1 MAITSIFKEA
11 VKSKSVRKVRIMMED
26 SLLVDPTF
34 MKFEEMEKEAGSMKD
49 ILYDKHDGRELRQD
63 KSTWD
68 EDYMNELMVQVVGNF
83 SHERLDHL
91 KEVVRYLRPVEEKAA
106 VTSRTSVN
114 NDGRSKRAKENT
126 HTKERDLSYQE
137 QKKRDR
143 EEGRIIKVVGG
154 AAAGAVAGGILAGV
168 LDAPVVAGVLAGAAI
183 AGVATYIYTGKE

>member
-1 MAITSIFKEA
+1 MAVTKTFKEA
-11 VKSKSVRKVRIMMED
+11 VKSNSVLDVRIMMKD
-26 SLLVDPTF
+26 SLITEPTF
-34 MKFEEMEKEAGSMKD
+34 TLFGEMEKIASVMEG
-49 ILYDKHDGRELRQD
+49 LYDEYDGKSFQLD

-68 EDYMNELMVQVVGNF
+68 DNYMNKLMVQVVGNF

-91 KEVVRYLRPVEEKAA
+91 KEVVRYLRPVEEKMAETPKA
-106 VTSRTSVN
+106 SVN

-126 HTKERDLSYQE
+126 HTKECDLSYQE

-183 AGVATYIYTGKE
+183 AGAATYIYTGKE

>member
-68 EDYMNELMVQVVGNF
+68 ED
-83 SHERLDHL
+83 
-91 KEVVRYLRPVEEKAA
+91 
-106 VTSRTSVN
+106 
-114 NDGRSKRAKENT
+114 
-126 HTKERDLSYQE
+126 
-137 QKKRDR
+137 
-143 EEGRIIKVVGG
+143 
-154 AAAGAVAGGILAGV
+154 
-168 LDAPVVAGVLAGAAI
+168 
-183 AGVATYIYTGKE
+183 

>member
-1 MAITSIFKEA
+1 MAVTKTFKEA
-11 VKSKSVRKVRIMMED
+11 VKSNSVLDVRIMMKD
-26 SLLVDPTF
+26 SLITEPTF
-34 MKFEEMEKEAGSMKD
+34 TLFGEMEKIASVMEG
-49 ILYDKHDGRELRQD
+49 LYDEYDGKSFQLD

-68 EDYMNELMVQVVGNF
+68 DNYMNKLMVQVVGNF

-91 KEVVRYLRPVEEKAA
+91 KEVVRYLRPVEEKTAEA
-106 VTSRTSVN
+106 PKASVN
-114 NDGRSKRAKENT
+114 NVGGSKRAKENT

-168 LDAPVVAGVLAGAAI
+168 LEAPVVAGVLAGAAI
-183 AGVATYIYTGKE
+183 AGAATYIYTGKE